1 MAKPEEN
8 NPNDNNNNNKKN
20 NNNEKNNENNIIN
33 DNLKK
38 IKDINQKL
46 NNNIENIDLDNIFT
60 ELSNILY
67 SKNDLII
74 FSEISD
80 YYIEIII
87 TLKNYFLK
95 NPNSETILLFLEKN
109 LFLSLFHFH
118 FKILFSGYS
127 LLNFLLLVTDE
138 DYHIELLN
146 NILKIFEK
154 MSKIKFSYI
163 CKNIIYNLSVLLN
176 IFLNNKETTKKT
188 KKVFYDYLIKN
199 SYNYNLLYLIIIS
212 NNSDLINYNK
222 IFDIEEI
229 YKLIEK
235 FKMILS
241 NLIND
246 NNDNLDIIKI
256 SFYCKILS
264 NLILKTS
271 YKTYKYDKLI
281 KDQIPLGNKIINYI
295 LNKKDNINNL
305 ENEIIYN
312 ILIYCI
318 KLDSFNNNN
327 LILIL
332 KYLQNNLNKNLS
344 YLSSTYLIINE
355 LVNSVI
361 NDDNEIKK
369 TNICKI
375 IIQFIENILNIFED
389 KINDIYLNIYIY
401 KLKECINILN
411 KDFKYD
417 EEKYINTK
425 NFFNKND
432 NSNIL
437 INYDISNFNINLK
450 YYNNS
455 INQNEI
461 KFSINKNDIID
472 CLNKFEEFKNRM
484 KKIYNIENEY
494 INIENKINEFKSYL
508 LNNENNIEN
517 NKITK
522 NYVENFFLETS
533 IGMFNEIFSS
543 NF

>member
-8 NPNDNNNNNKKN
+8 SPNDNDNNDNNKENSIEN
-20 NNNEKNNENNIIN
+20 NKNENLI
-33 DNLKK
+33 K
-38 IKDINQKL
+38 IKDINQKFNKFL
-46 NNNIENIDLDNIFT
+46 NDNIEKIDLDNIFT

-67 SKNDLII
+67 SKNDLFI
-74 FSEISD
+74 FSQISD
-80 YYIEIII
+80 YYIEIINI
-87 TLKNYFLK
+87 LKNYFLK
-95 NPNSETILLFLEKN
+95 NPTSEIIVFLEKN

-154 MSKIKFSYI
+154 LSKIKFSYI

-188 KKVFYDYLIKN
+188 KKIFYDYLINN

-212 NNSDLINYNK
+212 NNNDLINFNK
-222 IFDIEEI
+222 IFEPDEI
-229 YKLIEK
+229 FKLIDK
-235 FKMILS
+235 FKTILS

-246 NNDNLDIIKI
+246 NELDLDIIKI

-271 YKTYKYDKLI
+271 YKSYKYDKLI
-281 KDQIPLGNKIINYI
+281 KDQIPLANKIINYI
-295 LNKKDNINNL
+295 LNKKDNFNNL

-355 LVNSVI
+355 LVISVL

-369 TNICKI
+369 QNICKI
-375 IIQFIENILNIFED
+375 IIQFIENILNNFED
-389 KINDIYLNIYIY
+389 KINDIYLNIYLY

-411 KDFKYD
+411 NNFKYD
-417 EEKYINTK
+417 EEKYTNTK
-425 NFFNKND
+425 NFFNKN
-432 NSNIL
+432 NNTNMM
-437 INYDISNFNINLK
+437 INYELSNFNTNLK
-450 YYNNS
+450 YYNIS

-461 KFSINKNDIID
+461 KNSINKNDIID

-494 INIENKINEFKSYL
+494 INIENKINEFKSNL
-508 LNNENNIEN
+508 LSNKNNKEN

-522 NYVENFFLETS
+522 NYIENFFLETS
-533 IGMFNEIFSS
+533 IEMFNEIFSS
-543 NF
+543 NI

>member
-8 NPNDNNNNNKKN
+8 SPNDNDNNDNNKENSIEN
-20 NNNEKNNENNIIN
+20 NKNENLI
-33 DNLKK
+33 K
-38 IKDINQKL
+38 IKDINQKFNKFL
-46 NNNIENIDLDNIFT
+46 NDNIEKIDLDNIFT

-67 SKNDLII
+67 SKNDLFI
-74 FSEISD
+74 FSQISD
-80 YYIEIII
+80 YYIEIINI
-87 TLKNYFLK
+87 LKNYFLK
-95 NPNSETILLFLEKN
+95 NPTSEIIVFLEKN

-146 NILKIFEK
+146 NILKIFETL
-154 MSKIKFSYI
+154 SKIKFSYI

-188 KKVFYDYLIKN
+188 KKIFYDYLINN

-212 NNSDLINYNK
+212 NNNDLINFNK
-222 IFDIEEI
+222 IFEPDEI
-229 YKLIEK
+229 FKLIDK
-235 FKMILS
+235 FKTILS

-246 NNDNLDIIKI
+246 NELDLDIIKI

-271 YKTYKYDKLI
+271 YKSYKYDKLI
-281 KDQIPLGNKIINYI
+281 KDQIPLANKIINYI
-295 LNKKDNINNL
+295 LNKKDNFNNL

-355 LVNSVI
+355 LVISVL

-369 TNICKI
+369 QNICKI
-375 IIQFIENILNIFED
+375 IIQFIENILNNFED
-389 KINDIYLNIYIY
+389 KINDIYLNIYLY

-411 KDFKYD
+411 NNFKYD
-417 EEKYINTK
+417 EEKYTNTK
-425 NFFNKND
+425 NFFNKN
-432 NSNIL
+432 NNTNMM
-437 INYDISNFNINLK
+437 INYELSNFNTNLK
-450 YYNNS
+450 YYNIS

-461 KFSINKNDIID
+461 KNSINKNDIID

-494 INIENKINEFKSYL
+494 INIENKINEFKSNL
-508 LNNENNIEN
+508 LSNKNNKEN

-522 NYVENFFLETS
+522 NYIENFFLETS
-533 IGMFNEIFSS
+533 IEMFNEIFSS
-543 NF
+543 NI